1 MKVLVFGK
9 TGQVARALIAAGSE
23 HGLTIAALGRDEA
36 DLSDPQACADRI
48 AASHADAVINAAAW
62 TAVDAAE
69 EEEDAAFVINAEAP
83 GAMARACAA
92 KDIPF
97 VHISTDYVFDGSEGA
112 AWLPTDPT
120 HPLGAYGRTKLT
132 GEQQVTV
139 AGGTS
144 VILRTA
150 WVFDGTGKNFV
161 TTMLRLSET
170 RDTLT
175 IVADQNGGP
184 TPAAAIADACLRIA
198 KDLAAGYGKTGIYHF
213 SGAPDT
219 TWADFA
225 RAVFATAGRDVTVQD
240 IATADYPT
248 PAKRPANSRLDCT
261 SLETDYGIRRP
272 DWQAALT
279 EILAERSTS

>member
-9 TGQVARALIAAGSE
+9 TGQVARALMASGPA
-23 HGLTIAALGRDEA
+23 HGVTITALGREEA
-36 DLSDPQACADRI
+36 DLADPQACADRI
-48 AASHADAVINAAAW
+48 AASDVDAVINAAAW

-112 AWLPTDPT
+112 PWLPTDPT
-120 HPLGAYGRTKLT
+120 HPLGAYGRTKLA
-132 GEQQVTV
+132 GEEQVTD

-198 KDLAAGYGKTGIYHF
+198 KDLAAGLGKTGIYHF
-213 SGAPDT
+213 SGTPDT

-225 RAVFATAGRDVTVQD
+225 RVIFATAGRDVTVKD

-261 SLETDYGIRRP
+261 SLAADYGIKRP

-279 EILAERSTS
+279 EILARRSTS